1 MKNNS
6 FDAVILAAGK
16 GTRYKSLKPKQYIKI
31 NNKNLIDIAV
41 DKISKIKEIRNI
53 FIVVDNKK
61 SYSIPSSST
70 NLFLIN
76 GGNTRT
82 KSVYNALKYISTIEQ
97 LPKKVLIHDAA
108 RPCVSSE
115 DMKKILYHSRNLIT
129 GVSPGYPLT
138 NALKRVNKNLI
149 VIDNIRRNNL
159 FMSFTPQAYIFTKL
173 LEAYNVIIDKKIQ
186 VDDEIEAMAQL
197 NYKVKIIRT
206 SIDNIKLTYIDDLDV
221 IQRLMNKK

>member
-16 GTRYKSLKPKQYIKI
+16 GRRYKSLKPKQYTKI

-41 DKISKIKEIRNI
+41 EKILKTKEINNI

-61 SYSIPSSST
+61 SYSIPSEST

-76 GGNTRT
+76 GGSTRT
-82 KSVYNALKYISTIEQ
+82 KSVYNALQFMSSTKN
-97 LPKKVLIHDAA
+97 LSKNVLIHDAA
-108 RPCVSSE
+108 RPCVSLE
-115 DMKKILYHSRNLIT
+115 DMKKIIYYSRNSTT
-129 GVSPGYPLT
+129 GISPGYPLT
-138 NALKRVNKNLI
+138 NALKRVNKNSI
-149 VIDNIRRNNL
+149 VIDNLKRNNL
-159 FMSFTPQAYIFTKL
+159 YMSFTPQAYNFSKL
-173 LEAYNVIIDKKIQ
+173 LDAYNVIIDKKIQ

-206 SIDNIKLTYIDDLDV
+206 SIDNIKLTYIDDLNV